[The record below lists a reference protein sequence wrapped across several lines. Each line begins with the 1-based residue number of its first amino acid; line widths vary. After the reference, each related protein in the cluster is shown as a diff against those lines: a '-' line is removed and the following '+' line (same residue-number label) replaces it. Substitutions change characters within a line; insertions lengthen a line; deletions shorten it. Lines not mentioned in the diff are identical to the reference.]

1 MSTPAII
8 GIVDLDQNGAPSG
21 WRAIYCCHWG
31 GYPGEVGWL
40 LQTFY
45 DQAGL
50 PRP

>member
-21 WRAIYCCHWG
+21 WRAIYCHWG

-45 DQAGL
+45 D
-50 PRP
+50 RPAMEP